1 MNTFQLL
8 ASLFLSILAF
18 ICINSLTPVI
28 IWVSFQ
34 KRLVTPV
41 NKRSSH
47 KSSTPPFGGVAFY
60 IIFIVFISLIQAIL
74 NESIGY
80 HIIAASSIL
89 FMIGLKDDLIHST
102 ARAKLAGQVA
112 ASLIAVH
119 STSFRI
125 PLHLFFNNIT
135 IHPLISILASVCLLI
150 LIINAYNLIDGID
163 GLAAM
168 IGIIACSTYA
178 WLFFINKELFFFL
191 LSIITIGILTAFL
204 RFNLSKKNNKIFMGD
219 CGSLTIGLIIGLLTL
234 RFLSIPLTLTPQLNK
249 IENKIILTTAVL
261 FIPFLDTCR
270 IIIIRIMKR
279 QSPFK
284 ADKNHLHH
292 VLINRGFT
300 HIQASL
306 LLSLAQVSALLL
318 FFVFLGKIST
328 IYMFGLMFSLYVAS
342 VLIIVYIRNR
352 LG

>member
-1 MNTFQLL
+1 MSNFQLL
-8 ASLFLSILAF
+8 ASLFLSIISF
-18 ICINSLTPVI
+18 ISVSILTPII

-60 IIFIVFISLIQAIL
+60 IIFIVLISFIQVIL

-80 HIIAASSIL
+80 NIIAATSIL
-89 FMIGLKDDLIHST
+89 FMIGLKDDLVHSS
-102 ARAKLAGQVA
+102 AKVKLAGQVA
-112 ASLIAVH
+112 AGLIVVH
-119 STSFRI
+119 SANFRI
-125 PLHLFFNNIT
+125 SFHGFFDNFT

-168 IGIIACSTYA
+168 IGIVASSTYA
-178 WLFFINKELFFFL
+178 WLFFTNNDLFFFL
-191 LSIITIGILTAFL
+191 LSIITIGVLTAFL

-234 RFLSIPLTLTPQLNK
+234 RFLAATSSQIPYLLNIEKK
-249 IENKIILTTAVL
+249 ILFTTAVL
-261 FIPFLDTCR
+261 FVPFLDTFR
-270 IIIIRIMKR
+270 IIVIRIMKR

-292 VLINRGFT
+292 VLLNYGLS
-300 HIQASL
+300 HVQASL
-306 LLSLAQVSALLL
+306 LLTSAQVSVLTLFYLLL
-318 FFVFLGKIST
+318 
-328 IYMFGLMFSLYVAS
+328 
-342 VLIIVYIRNR
+342 
-352 LG
+352 

>member
-1 MNTFQLL
+1 MGDYLIFTSPVFFI
-8 ASLFLSILAF
+8 SAF
-18 ICINSLTPVI
+18 ICVNLLTPVI

-41 NKRSSH
+41 NNRSSH
-47 KSSTPPFGGVAFY
+47 KSITPPFGGVAFY
-60 IIFIVFISLIQAIL
+60 IVFIGFISFTQAAL

-80 HIIAASSIL
+80 YIIAASSIL
-89 FMIGLKDDLIHST
+89 FIIGLKDDLIHST

-125 PLHLFFNNIT
+125 PLHAFFDNLT
-135 IHPLISILASVCLLI
+135 IHPLLSILTSVGLLI

-168 IGIIACSTYA
+168 IGIVTCTTYA
-178 WLFFINKELFFFL
+178 WLFFTNNELFFFL

-234 RFLSIPLTLTPQLNK
+234 RFLSIPSTHTPQLNK
-249 IENKIILTTAVL
+249 IENRILLTAAAL
-261 FIPFLDTCR
+261 FIPFLDTFR
-270 IIIIRIMKR
+270 IIIIRLLKR

-292 VLINRGFT
+292 VLINNGFT

-306 LLSLAQVSALLL
+306 LLSLAQVSVLIL
-318 FFVFLGKIST
+318 FFLAFGKDK
-328 IYMFGLMFSLYVAS
+328 
-342 VLIIVYIRNR
+342 
-352 LG
+352 